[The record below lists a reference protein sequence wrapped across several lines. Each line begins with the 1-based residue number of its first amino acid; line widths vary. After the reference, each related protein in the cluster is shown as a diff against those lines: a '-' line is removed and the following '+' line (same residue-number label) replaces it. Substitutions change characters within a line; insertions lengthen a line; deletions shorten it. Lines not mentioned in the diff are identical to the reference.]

1 MRLWLAWWVAALPS
15 FTAATFGL
23 PKLLVSPGGGS
34 RILAENEQETADME
48 VSVPLSQAA
57 TVGVDSTLM
66 EDIQM
71 LNDILAEVVEKENP
85 EVHDLYCQFRQLGL
99 DR

>member
-1 MRLWLAWWVAALPS
+1 
-15 FTAATFGL
+15 
-23 PKLLVSPGGGS
+23 
-34 RILAENEQETADME
+34 
-48 VSVPLSQAA
+48 
-57 TVGVDSTLM
+57 M